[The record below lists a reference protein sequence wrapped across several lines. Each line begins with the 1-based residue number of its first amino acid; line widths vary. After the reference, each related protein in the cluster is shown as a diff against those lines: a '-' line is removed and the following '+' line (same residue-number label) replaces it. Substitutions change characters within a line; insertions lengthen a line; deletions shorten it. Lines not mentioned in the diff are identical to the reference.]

1 MTIEN
6 KEQDIQP
13 SEDKEQAGDPSKI
26 GSMKDAMD
34 KYTEQAKEP
43 SEEKPEAKEE
53 EPSKTPEETGL
64 YLVDKDGNKT
74 PVAFKADGKDHRPT
88 EAAKALQYMSLGV
101 HSNVKTEEANR
112 RLAEIEKSESFL
124 KTIKEAHDQG
134 RLIVDGKRLGEKPK
148 EEEEEEDI
156 FEDEETKKSREKM
169 ASLEKDVAEMKKLN
183 MKKTIESYKGE
194 VDKRMDAVRAD
205 SFAAML
211 RSDEGSPKEV
221 WELLAE
227 VDPTTKRSKY
237 TPEEA
242 MKKSHESVVNFIKG
256 VTKNHPEL
264 LKDFSEEAVSTY
276 LRDKENREEA
286 PVGAP
291 SSVPAGVKPKP
302 GEKIKD
308 MKDAMRK
315 ADAFFREKHKT
326 EQKS

>member
-1 MTIEN
+1 MTI
-6 KEQDIQP
+6 
-13 SEDKEQAGDPSKI
+13 EDKEQTDQSSTEQTEESSEI
-26 GSMKDAMD
+26 SSMKDAEG
-34 KYTEQAKEP
+34 KFEEQAKES
-43 SEEKPEAKEE
+43 SEEKPEIKEGKPGE
-53 EPSKTPEETGL
+53 TPEEAGL

-101 HSNVKTEEANR
+101 HSNVKTEDANR
-112 RLAEIEKSESFL
+112 RLAEIEKAEPFL
-124 KTIKEAHDQG
+124 KMIQEAWAGG
-134 RLIVDGKRLGEKPK
+134 RLMIDGKKVVAEGKEK
-148 EEEEEEDI
+148 EEEEDI
-156 FEDEETKKSREKM
+156 FEDEETKKSKEKM
-169 ASLEKDVAEMKKLN
+169 AGLEKDVAEMKKLN
-183 MKKTIESYKGE
+183 AKKTIESYKAE
-194 VDKRMDAVRAD
+194 MDKQMDAARGD

-211 RSDEGSPKEV
+211 RTDEESPREV

-227 VDPTTKRSKY
+227 ADPTTKKSKY

-276 LRDKENREEA
+276 LRDKENREKA

-302 GEKIKD
+302 EEKIKN
-308 MKDAMRK
+308 MKDAMQK
-315 ADAFFREKHKT
+315 ASAFFGEKHKA